1 MNEEVCNVPVAVS
14 SCNDRDTTPVCWER
28 NVTQTTCNNQLWL
41 GVMLRRAMK
50 ASGTR
55 GAIVNVTSAAG
66 LRGGLGPAAYSASKA
81 GVIALTQQAAC
92 ECAPSGIR
100 VNSVAPAYV
109 NTVRRYCCRFGGF
122 QVVAAVHSQKKSAA
136 SWSVFGGGS
145 FLRSAHS

>member
-1 MNEEVCNVPVAVS
+1 MAWHG
-14 SCNDRDTTPVCWER
+14 DD
-28 NVTQTTCNNQLWL
+28 
-41 GVMLRRAMK
+41 LRPAKPFLCTVEYRAMK

-92 ECAPSGIR
+92 ECAPAGVR

-109 NTVRRYCCRFGGF
+109 STVRS
-122 QVVAAVHSQKKSAA
+122 VSAA
-136 SWSVFGGGS
+136 ADGTDMLWSVP
-145 FLRSAHS
+145 

>member
-1 MNEEVCNVPVAVS
+1 
-14 SCNDRDTTPVCWER
+14 
-28 NVTQTTCNNQLWL
+28 
-41 GVMLRRAMK
+41 MK

-109 NTVRRYCCRFGGF
+109 NTVRLHRCRDGSEAGSLL
-122 QVVAAVHSQKKSAA
+122 VHNRQQ
-136 SWSVFGGGS
+136 
-145 FLRSAHS
+145 

>member
-1 MNEEVCNVPVAVS
+1 
-14 SCNDRDTTPVCWER
+14 
-28 NVTQTTCNNQLWL
+28 
-41 GVMLRRAMK
+41 MK

-92 ECAPSGIR
+92 ECAPAGIR

-109 NTVRRYCCRFGGF
+109 STVRCVRAVAENADMHCRLTR
-122 QVVAAVHSQKKSAA
+122 VAKRGLLTSSLSCRLASAA
-136 SWSVFGGGS
+136 AAADKRWLQSVRLHL
-145 FLRSAHS
+145 LRNGKLQNT